1 MVSLLLQ
8 HGAHPNARDNLLA
21 TASIL
26 SAFIGHLPTLSVL
39 HAAGADLALRDT
51 AGLNVLAWACE
62 RNALILAFVLS
73 KGYRPVSNYFGNWPL
88 VCALANGA
96 PGVASLALNSAV
108 AFDHEGHFCGTHLGD
123 LVQEAK
129 PTLLRKLLK
138 RTLPAGAVFSAAEQ
152 AQSSG
157 CISALHCAA
166 VANKTKMLDVLL
178 EFGADVET
186 EDPVEGTPLMIAC
199 ATGQFA
205 AVEFL
210 VRRGARAAYESGGVS
225 WSGVRAAEKYP
236 EVVEWLLVGRYTS
249 QKKLER
255 GPGVE
260 TEPSAFRLWSGVRAV
275 EVPLSGKLARSA
287 GKSTLDY
294 CVRLHEF
301 RRDMEGRVWT
311 ADVESGNM
319 GE

>member
-8 HGAHPNARDNLLA
+8 HGARPNARDNLLA

-26 SAFIGHLPTLSVL
+26 AAFRGHLPTLSVL
-39 HAAGADLALRDT
+39 HAAGADLDLRDT
-51 AGLNVLAWACE
+51 VGLNVLVWACK
-62 RNALILAFVLS
+62 RNAPILAFVLN
-73 KGYRPVSNYFGNWPL
+73 KGYRPVPNYFGNWPL
-88 VCALANGA
+88 
-96 PGVASLALNSAV
+96 
-108 AFDHEGHFCGTHLGD
+108 
-123 LVQEAK
+123 EAK

-199 ATGQFA
+199 ATGRFA

-210 VRRGARAAYESGGVS
+210 VRRGARAAYESEGVS
-225 WSGVRAAEKYP
+225 WSSVKAAEKYP

-255 GPGVE
+255 SPGVE
-260 TEPSAFRLWSGVRAV
+260 TEPSAFRSWSGVRAV

-287 GKSTLDY
+287 GKSMLDY
-294 CVRLHEF
+294 YVHLHEF
-301 RRDMEGRVWT
+301 WRDMEGKVWT

-319 GE
+319 DE